1 MKTPLHARLHLL
13 PAKSAP
19 YTVVLRR
26 KPTDWFHVLRWN
38 TDTDEIENGAWFH
51 GTLYPT
57 RTDLSFDGRFLVLLA
72 MEKGASFNRI
82 SHPPQLTPI
91 HESDADGTYRG
102 GGYWESPA
110 HLRLNGWTIEAWDGR
125 KKIEETLSV
134 SLETYQDELGETG
147 VLYQRLRRDGWCRAG
162 DNWGI
167 TNRSDSP
174 HYSHTC
180 TGDDGWTNQPD
191 ADHPTL
197 RMVNTGYKNGR
208 LQFKFCLEEFPR
220 LIPEQADWACWDA
233 LGQLLFAC
241 AGSLY
246 KYALDDIRAGI
257 ARTVIN
263 LEHLSPPASLE

>member
-1 MKTPLHARLHLL
+1 MKTPLPARLHLL

-57 RTDLSFDGRFLVLLA
+57 RTDLSFDGRFLVLLS

-82 SHPPQLTPI
+82 SHPPLLTPI
-91 HESDADGTYRG
+91 YESEADGTYRG
-102 GGYWESPA
+102 GGYWESPT
-110 HLRLNGWTIEAWDGR
+110 HLRLNGWTIEAWNGR
-125 KKIEETLSV
+125 KKIEETLSANV
-134 SLETYQDELGETG
+134 ETYEDELGETC
-147 VLYQRLRRDGWCRAG
+147 VLYQRMRRDGWH
-162 DNWGI
+162 
-167 TNRSDSP
+167 S
-174 HYSHTC
+174 
-180 TGDDGWTNQPD
+180 TGDGDWINQPT
-191 ADHPTL
+191 AAHPIL
-197 RMVNTGYKNGR
+197 KMVNTGYKNGR
-208 LQFKFCLEEFPR
+208 LRFRFLLEEFPK
-220 LIPEQADWACWDA
+220 LIPEQADWTCWDA

-263 LEHLSPPASLE
+263 LEHLSPPGSLE